1 MFKKMKLFLLF
12 FFTSTF
18 LYSCQKTESLDEIVF
33 DNSLLGSLAINAE
46 KKEIVVSYEANL
58 SEPYIDHVMENSP
71 TKRIILWAEDNIS
84 NFGTMNKLVVNISNA
99 SIIRGEIETE
109 KKVAGVNKKQSEYI
123 YKINIVID
131 YVFYNDDNQVV
142 ATSKTEVN
150 RSTTSSKFI
159 SLNERNRILDNMTL
173 ESLNDLSKKS
183 VELLKIHMSEY
194 VL

>member
-1 MFKKMKLFLLF
+1 ML
-12 FFTSTF
+12 
-18 LYSCQKTESLDEIVF
+18 
-33 DNSLLGSLAINAE
+33 
-46 KKEIVVSYEANL
+46 
-58 SEPYIDHVMENSP
+58 
-71 TKRIILWAEDNIS
+71 
-84 NFGTMNKLVVNISNA
+84 
-99 SIIRGEIETE
+99 
-109 KKVAGVNKKQSEYI
+109 
-123 YKINIVID
+123 
-131 YVFYNDDNQVV
+131 YNDDNQIV

>member
-1 MFKKMKLFLLF
+1 MFKKIKLFLLF
-12 FFTSTF
+12 FIISTF

-46 KKEIVVSYEANL
+46 KKEIIVSYEANL

-131 YVFYNDDNQVV
+131 FVLYNDDNQIVS
-142 ATSKTEVN
+142 TSKTEVN

-159 SLNERNRILDNMTL
+159 SLNERNRILDNLTL
-173 ESLNDLSKKS
+173 ESLKDLSKKS